1 MTDGDSP
8 ATISTDNHGFLGFG
22 MQSPWLR
29 AILGCVVAVVVP
41 AAMFAADTGAAMLYT
56 MGTTWINGTGV
67 PKNSAIYPG
76 DLIQTNS
83 GSMANINATVSSV
96 IIVSDSLVQFENN
109 GLKLEHGA
117 VAVSTGK
124 RMAAHAGEVT
134 VTPASDAWTQFEV
147 SDVDG
152 SVHIA
157 ARKGDVLIADE
168 AGPSTLPQGEQTTRG
183 DSEPHKR
190 KKKRGGGAIPGASGP
205 IMDSPYAVG
214 TGLGIIGGVT
224 TWVLLQGDDPLSA
237 ACPSKT
243 GCN

>member
-1 MTDGDSP
+1 
-8 ATISTDNHGFLGFG
+8 
-22 MQSPWLR
+22 
-29 AILGCVVAVVVP
+29 
-41 AAMFAADTGAAMLYT
+41 MFAADTGAAMVYT
-56 MGTTWINGTGV
+56 MGTTWINGSGV
-67 PKNSAIYPG
+67 SKNSAVFPG
-76 DLIQTNS
+76 DLIQTKDDS
-83 GSMANINATVSSV
+83 VANINATGSTVV
-96 IIVSDSLVQFENN
+96 ILSDSLIQFENN

-157 ARKGDVLIADE
+157 ARKGNVLITDE
-168 AGPSTLPQGEQTTRG
+168 AGTSTLPQGEQTTRG

-190 KKKRGGGAIPGASGP
+190 KKKRGGGAIPGAGGP

-214 TGLGIIGGVT
+214 TGLSIIGGVT
-224 TWVLLQGDDPLSA
+224 AWVLLQGDDPLSP